1 MSQALQVIRNVPAS
15 RLGQLRELYRATWWA
30 ATRSDEDV
38 RALLAG
44 SSLVVGL
51 LEGRSDRLVGFA
63 RVLSDGRI
71 LALVL
76 DVIVHPDVRG
86 TGLGERLMR
95 EVLLLPE
102 LDGVDSIELV
112 CQPDL
117 VAFYERFGFTENVGA
132 SRLMR
137 RSSNPALVPRAL
149 DR

>member
-15 RLGQLRELYRATWWA
+15 RLGQLQELYRATWWA

-51 LEGRSDRLVGFA
+51 VNRPDDRLLGFA
-63 RVLSDGRI
+63 RVLTDGRI
-71 LALVL
+71 VALVL

-86 TGLGERLMR
+86 TRLGERLMR
-95 EVLLLPE
+95 EVLSLPE
-102 LDGVDSIELV
+102 LEGIDSIELV

-137 RSSNPALVPRAL
+137 RSANPNLVPEVPQR
-149 DR
+149 